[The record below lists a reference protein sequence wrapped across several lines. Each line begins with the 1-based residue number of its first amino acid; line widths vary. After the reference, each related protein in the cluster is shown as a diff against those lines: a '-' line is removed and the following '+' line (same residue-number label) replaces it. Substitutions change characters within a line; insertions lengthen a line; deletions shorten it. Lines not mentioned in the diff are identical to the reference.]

1 MIGCKL
7 LPLRSES
14 MAVSQYL
21 KDMIM
26 GVELVIA
33 TSRGHTAN
41 HCGCVLEEKAFDQ
54 SNIGDSK

>member
-26 GVELVIA
+26 GGRAGNSDI
-33 TSRGHTAN
+33 
-41 HCGCVLEEKAFDQ
+41 
-54 SNIGDSK
+54 